1 MNVSKKKMRFN
12 PSICV
17 THNCNLNCTYCYQK
31 HDATSRMTFDTAKIC
46 IDYIFQNI
54 PDYAVDGVEVGFIG
68 GEPLL
73 EFNLLKQ
80 IFLYTYT
87 NYSNIE
93 WIFYATTNGTLLND
107 EMKEWFSAHRK
118 EFVLG
123 LSLDGTR
130 ETHNTNRSN
139 SFDKID
145 IDFFLKNWPEQGV
158 KMTLSEYSIPRLA
171 ENIKFIHSLGI
182 RNIRGVNLAEGAFD
196 WDDDKYI
203 EMLIPQLSELVD
215 FYLESDGEMIN
226 QMLDKR
232 IAACEVKKV
241 DKRKWCG
248 IGTGCPFFD
257 IDGKKYPCSFI
268 TPMTFSMDE
277 IANIVETD
285 FTKNENFIDDDCFN
299 YCYIYPICPTC
310 AGANYLK
317 NKSFKI
323 REKSRC
329 KIQKLIT
336 LFAADLQAKQ
346 IVKNPK
352 AYNDSVLYNTIEAIK
367 KIRSLYLDEFKE
379 FGL

>member
-31 HDATSRMTFDTAKIC
+31 HDVTSRMTFDTAKTC

-80 IFLYTYT
+80 IFLYTYST
-87 NYSNIE
+87 YSNIE

-123 LSLDGTR
+123 LSLDGTK
-130 ETHNTNRSN
+130 ETHNANRSN

-203 EMLIPQLSELVD
+203 EMLIPQLSELVE
-215 FYLESDGEMIN
+215 FYLENDGEMIN

-241 DKRKWCG
+241 DKHKWCG

-285 FTKNENFIDDDCFN
+285 FTKNENFIDDDCFD

-329 KIQKLIT
+329 KIQKLIA
-336 LFAADLQAKQ
+336 LFVADFQAKR

-367 KIRSLYLDEFKE
+367 KIRSLYLE
-379 FGL
+379 